1 MMMVGPGAGALDYFP
16 CRYGMS
22 RAVFRGPERDLSGD
36 YVAMLGGSPTFGKYV
51 PAPFPLLVEE
61 ATGFPVANLGG
72 LNAGADF
79 YLSDPAALAVAAGAR
94 VAVVQVTGAEAMSN
108 PFYTVHS
115 RRNDRFLAAT
125 PALRALYPEVE
136 FTDIHFTRHL
146 LMVLQ
151 RAGQDRFA
159 TIVAGLKANWLT
171 RMAALLAQL
180 PERRILLWLADS
192 APPEVAFDLT
202 LPPLFVDAGMLAALG
217 PMVTMTVEVIPSTA
231 ARAEGLQRMQ
241 VPETELATARCLPG
255 SAVHDEVAARLAPVL
270 TGFFPRKG
278 AAEATP

>member
-1 MMMVGPGAGALDYFP
+1 MMMIGQPGAGALDYFP

-22 RAVFRGPERDLSGD
+22 RAVFRGPRRDLSGH

-51 PAPFPLLVEE
+51 AAPFPLLVEQ
-61 ATGFPVANLGG
+61 ATGHPVANLGG
-72 LNAGADF
+72 LNAGPDF

-146 LMVLQ
+146 LIVLQ
-151 RAGQDRFA
+151 RAGPGRFA
-159 TIVAGLKANWLT
+159 GVVAGLKANWLL
-171 RMAALLAQL
+171 RMQALLAQL
-180 PERRILLWLADS
+180 PPRRVLLWLADT
-192 APPEVAFDLT
+192 APPVQATNLD
-202 LPPLFVDAGMLAALG
+202 PACGPLFIDAAMLAALR
-217 PMVTMTVEVIPSTA
+217 PLVSAVIDVVPSDT
-231 ARAEGLQRMQ
+231 ARAEGLRRMQ
-241 VPETELATARCLPG
+241 VPETEVATARCLPG
-255 SAVHDEVAARLAPVL
+255 SAVHDEVAARLAPVVARL
-270 TGFFPRKG
+270 L
-278 AAEATP
+278 